1 MGPKAFRGRPGG
13 RPRRHLRAAPPGPTL
28 VAAMGHVP
36 WAIPW
41 AVHEYSRT
49 TEGWEPKKRGEM
61 MMGICKINKICFKVS
76 LISASIF
83 VLERVTWIGTGP
95 ERAYESNRG
104 SSIESHRDQK

>member
-1 MGPKAFRGRPGG
+1 
-13 RPRRHLRAAPPGPTL
+13 
-28 VAAMGHVP
+28 MGHVP

-41 AVHEYSRT
+41 AVHENSIT
-49 TEGWEPKKRGEM
+49 IEGWESKKSEM

-95 ERAYESNRG
+95 EKAYESNRG